1 MRRGVVIA
9 LVAGL
14 AGIAAAQPGG
24 SADPSATGS
33 GSAAGSGSASGPK
46 VIQLPD
52 DLAAPEV
59 NASASPTAMKLGD
72 RFTVFVTAAYGDGV
86 EVNLREPVDLGSG
99 FEIRKKLSED
109 RMRADGKHVR
119 EWQLDVVAW
128 ELGELR
134 LPPIAVTFTV
144 NGRAAQVETNLIS
157 IRVDGVLGDVVDD
170 PKAMRDAHPPAALTS
185 RDWFWLWI
193 GAGAVTVVVVVIGVM
208 LARRSRRRRTRR
220 LTGGAVAAPRR
231 IDMTSER
238 ALERLLAIEAAGV
251 LARDEDRKGGYADM
265 VDVIRDYVGA
275 RYRVAAVE
283 QTSSELVRR
292 LRRVA
297 PADELAM
304 IEGWLER
311 CDLVKYGGHRASAGD
326 AQQVLDD
333 ARALV
338 VTTSQLREA
347 AQARSTQEAA

>member
-9 LVAGL
+9 LVAAFVGV
-14 AGIAAAQPGG
+14 AAAQPGG
-24 SADPSATGS
+24 SGGGSADP
-33 GSAAGSGSASGPK
+33 SAAGSGSATGPK

-144 NGRAAQVETNLIS
+144 NGRVGQVQTNLIT

-170 PKAMRDAHPPAALTS
+170 PKAMRDAHPPTALTS

-193 GAGAVTVVVVVIGVM
+193 GAGGATAVVVLIGVV
-208 LARRSRRRRTRR
+208 LARRSRRRRARR
-220 LTGGAVAAPRR
+220 LTGAAVAAPRR

-238 ALERLLAIEAAGV
+238 ALERLLAIEVAGV
-251 LARDEDRKGGYADM
+251 LGRDLDRKGGYAEM

-347 AQARSTQEAA
+347 AQARSTKEAA